1 MQRHFRRSNVKRCY
15 NSNNQ
20 IASKEPP
27 VLSFTDRIGG
37 HSTAVGRVRPSVSI
51 LVFERTGLRAWFSLC
66 LCVCV
71 CVGNERSPSEI
82 ESQGHKSW
90 VRVSEDGNNARSVGP
105 GDTASPSLA
114 SLKQKSPDSHH
125 NTALNI
131 RLSSVSTARRYA
143 TIFLSQTS
151 PLARGWER
159 PSPHLIAHLTSP
171 IVESI
176 FYILRWPWP
185 YYYRTISYPL
195 KACYYVHTAPVNNL
209 KTKIDYKVQYWQDN
223 VVFYIACETLEPG
236 QRLHECL
243 YIT

>member
-1 MQRHFRRSNVKRCY
+1 MQRHFRRSNVKRYY

-51 LVFERTGLRAWFSLC
+51 LVFERTGLRAWFS
-66 LCVCV
+66 VCV
-71 CVGNERSPSEI
+71 CVDRSPSEI

-105 GDTASPSLA
+105 GDTRVHRSLHWNRNHQIHIITPPSTSACL
-114 SLKQKSPDSHH
+114 Q
-125 NTALNI
+125 
-131 RLSSVSTARRYA
+131 
-143 TIFLSQTS
+143 FLPRDAMLQFSYPKLY

-209 KTKIDYKVQYWQDN
+209 KTKIKSNTDK
-223 VVFYIACETLEPG
+223 IM
-236 QRLHECL
+236 
-243 YIT
+243 